1 MKAENYYLK
10 FTFYQM
16 RQIVFLYILLR
27 HKFEKSLEISLFSV
41 FFVRINFRKFVSTK
55 YFAGINYVF

>member
-16 RQIVFLYILLR
+16 RQIVFLYILR
-27 HKFEKSLEISLFSV
+27 HKFENLAI
-41 FFVRINFRKFVSTK
+41 KFVFLRELI
-55 YFAGINYVF
+55 FANLS